1 MQIRLYTKSRGGTRD
16 GGSQTRPRSLA
27 TSSPASVGPSILI
40 RSERGEHPSGYRR
53 RRRRRS
59 EQFACRSAVRAFFR
73 FIFRGRRIIIV
84 GSNVKSRL
92 ESVRC
97 HTFWAR
103 GEVIR
108 LFEGYELKVDKFGKR
123 KKFLRI
129 INLPL
134 ELFSKGAFSNFPP
147 RVSLRAFNL
156 SGSLSGLLTGLCEAR
171 LAELWNLIKDK
182 TIVTCRTILSFHS
195 SNYSFYPI
203 SISIQILS
211 ICERSFFRT
220 EKTKFLREFNL
231 E

>member
-103 GEVIR
+103 GEVIGYSKAMNAR
-108 LFEGYELKVDKFGKR
+108 WISLAKERNSFE
-123 KKFLRI
+123 
-129 INLPL
+129 
-134 ELFSKGAFSNFPP
+134 
-147 RVSLRAFNL
+147 
-156 SGSLSGLLTGLCEAR
+156 LLTSPSSYFPKALLVIFLHEFPYAR
-171 LAELWNLIKDK
+171 LI
-182 TIVTCRTILSFHS
+182 
-195 SNYSFYPI
+195 Y
-203 SISIQILS
+203 
-211 ICERSFFRT
+211 
-220 EKTKFLREFNL
+220 L
-231 E
+231 EVYRVYWQVYARLDWRNFETW